1 MDTLFPGEVPEAK
14 GRGLHMR
21 PDREK
26 QHAFPSG
33 RVGVAAPHGR
43 LHICFAE
50 EGDALSSQ
58 L

>member
-33 RVGVAAPHGR
+33 RVGVAAPHGSFT
-43 LHICFAE
+43 FALPRR
-50 EGDALSSQ
+50 GML
-58 L
+58 